1 MDMAK
6 ITDLLEDALQCPD
19 YDKRINFLLAGL
31 LSAEANDT
39 PEKEAVN
46 MGYLQE
52 IYKFCCDYTG
62 DHADYIKRTAK
73 RIRKYEGNNDEAKK
87 M

>member
-1 MDMAK
+1 MAK
-6 ITDLLEDALQCPD
+6 ITDFLEDALTYPD
-19 YDKRINFLLAGL
+19 YDNRINFLLAGL
-31 LSAEANDT
+31 LSADANDT

-62 DHADYIKRTAK
+62 DHADYIKRTTE
-73 RIRKYEGNNDEAKK
+73 RIKQYLD
-87 M
+87 

>member
-1 MDMAK
+1 MAK
-6 ITDLLEDALQCPD
+6 ITDLLEDALTYPD

-31 LSAEANDT
+31 LSADANDT

-46 MGYLQE
+46 MRYLQD

-62 DHADYIKRTAK
+62 DHADYIKRTAE
-73 RIRKYEGNNDEAKK
+73 RIKQYLD
-87 M
+87 

>member
-1 MDMAK
+1 MEK
-6 ITDLLEDALQCPD
+6 ITNLLEDALTYPD

-46 MGYLQE
+46 TEYLREVYKYCHDYKGDKQDYFSHIADSIKGYLGE
-52 IYKFCCDYTG
+52 
-62 DHADYIKRTAK
+62 
-73 RIRKYEGNNDEAKK
+73 
-87 M
+87 

>member
-1 MDMAK
+1 MEK
-6 ITDLLEDALQCPD
+6 ITDLIEDALTYPD

-31 LSAEANDT
+31 LSADANDT

-52 IYKFCCDYTG
+52 IYKFCCDYAG
-62 DHADYIKRTAK
+62 DHADYIKRAAESIK
-73 RIRKYEGNNDEAKK
+73 KYLD
-87 M
+87 

>member
-1 MDMAK
+1 MAK
-6 ITDLLEDALQCPD
+6 ITDLLEDALTYPD

-31 LSAEANDT
+31 LSADANDT

-46 MGYLQE
+46 MRYLQE

-62 DHADYIKRTAK
+62 DHADYIKRTAE
-73 RIRKYEGNNDEAKK
+73 RINQYLD
-87 M
+87 

>member
-1 MDMAK
+1 MAK
-6 ITDLLEDALQCPD
+6 ITDLLEDALTYPD

-31 LSAEANDT
+31 LSADANDT

-52 IYKFCCDYTG
+52 IYRFCCDYMG
-62 DHADYIKRTAK
+62 DRADYIKRTAE
-73 RIRKYEGNNDEAKK
+73 RIRQYLD
-87 M
+87 

>member
-1 MDMAK
+1 MAK
-6 ITDLLEDALQCPD
+6 ITDLLEDALAYPD

-39 PEKEAVN
+39 TEKEVAN

-62 DHADYIKRTAK
+62 DHADYIKRTAG
-73 RIRKYEGNNDEAKK
+73 RIKQYLD
-87 M
+87 

>member
-1 MDMAK
+1 MAK
-6 ITDLLEDALQCPD
+6 ITDLLEDALQHPD
-19 YDKRINFLLAGL
+19 CDKRINFLLAGL
-31 LSAEANDT
+31 LSADANDT

-62 DHADYIKRTAK
+62 DHADYLKRTAD
-73 RIRKYEGNNDEAKK
+73 RIKQYLD
-87 M
+87 